1 MTDASKDDTVNRLH
15 AEFYDLIR
23 QAQEIAGDYKEMS
36 EDTRRDLKEL
46 EFGDET
52 MRKILADKDKRVR
65 AYRGHDDNVVS
76 IDSRRDSE
84 SPTKRLL
91 LADVLGVLWKGYRK

>member
-1 MTDASKDDTVNRLH
+1 MTNAPNDDTVNRLH
-15 AEFYDLIR
+15 AEFESLIL
-23 QAQEIAGDYKEMS
+23 QAQEIAASYKDMS
-36 EDTRRDLKEL
+36 DDTRRELEEL